1 MFTPMP
7 KKKIEDSI
15 NGLDDQIV
23 DIVGQFVKRR
33 KEAYEKAAIRLKNNL
48 RDDIVRYTEM
58 LEDRKISKD
67 DYEFLVRGRYAQ
79 LKIELLEQ
87 VSLSKSKFDLV
98 TEDVV
103 KLLLKTG
110 IDAIATV

>member
-1 MFTPMP
+1 MIATMP
-7 KKKIEDSI
+7 KKKVEGAFD
-15 NGLDDQIV
+15 GLDDQIV

-33 KEAYEKAAIRLKNNL
+33 KEAYEKAAIKLKNNL
-48 RDDIVRYTEM
+48 RDDVIRYTEM
-58 LEDRKISKD
+58 LDDRKISKE

-103 KLLLKTG
+103 KLLVKTG
-110 IDAIATV
+110 LNAVASV